1 MTNLWYW
8 GPLFSGLFCG
18 VPFLLSLIEK
28 FDGGL
33 DIGTI
38 FGRLIVNDGEIGSQS
53 DVSISTASS
62 NVVVPPML
70 RFTGARRDN
79 LLARSLDL
87 LASVV
92 PFICVVNGWLL
103 VTSATVVVT
112 IRPPGSISV

>member
-1 MTNLWYW
+1 M
-8 GPLFSGLFCG
+8 GLFCG

-28 FDGGL
+28 FD
-33 DIGTI
+33 DIGMI
-38 FGRLIVNDGEIGSQS
+38 FGRLIVNDGEMGSQS

-70 RFTGARRDN
+70 RFTGARSRDI

-92 PFICVVNGWLL
+92 PFICVLQAWLL
-103 VTSATVVVT
+103 VATSATVVVI